1 MCVQIFNEIDADGSG
16 YITPDE
22 VVVGFKKM
30 GAFLSLDDA
39 KAIVSEADTNKDG
52 KISYTG
58 NCKDINTTA
67 INFIL

>member
-30 GAFLSLDDA
+30 GAILSPDDA
-39 KAIVSEADTNKDG
+39 KAIVSEAVYVVYIIYDVTDP
-52 KISYTG
+52 
-58 NCKDINTTA
+58 
-67 INFIL
+67 